1 MVRRSAAILLGAA
14 ILAGCR
20 TDTVT
25 PRAQQTEEAKAYE
38 DYVQSGLFCGDDLEF
53 LVALDDRIREWNR
66 AHEQFEFQEEH
77 RLAADIRRA
86 VNQRM
91 EFLVHVLGS
100 RDLEGR
106 LVAAS
111 ALGFSGDRAA
121 VDPLLGA
128 AGDENTEVRT
138 NALYA
143 IGLLGNRETTMEP
156 LLAALGDRSGE
167 VRAAAAFAI
176 CGTVGPGADRGSY
189 DALVAALKDEEWK
202 VQNHAVR
209 ALGVIQRPDTVPLLL
224 AGPLRSEAYLVR
236 LNTAAVLAIYKAPT
250 SIEPLIELLMDQD
263 VKVVKMAAFALEKIT
278 GESYGNDR
286 AKWLAWW
293 REARERF
300 LPPPPEPEPPAP
312 PDDK

>member
-1 MVRRSAAILLGAA
+1 MVRRSAALFLVTA
-14 ILAGCR
+14 ILVGCR
-20 TDTVT
+20 SETVT
-25 PRAQQTEEAKAYE
+25 PRTEQTEEAKAYE
-38 DYVQSGLFCGDDLEF
+38 EYVQSGLFCGDDLEF
-53 LVALDDRIREWNR
+53 LVALDDRIREWNQ
-66 AHEQFEFQEEH
+66 AHERFEFQEEQ
-77 RLAADIRRA
+77 RLAADVRRA

-91 EFLVHVLGS
+91 EFLIHVLGS
-100 RDLEGR
+100 HDLEGR

-121 VDPLLGA
+121 VEPLLAA

-138 NALYA
+138 NALYS
-143 IGLLGNRETTMEP
+143 IGLLGNRETSMEV
-156 LLAALGDRSGE
+156 LLAALRDRSGE

-176 CGTVGPGADRGSY
+176 GGTVGPGADRGSY
-189 DALVAALKDEEWK
+189 DALVVALQDEEWK

-236 LNTAAVLAIYKAPT
+236 LNTAAVLSIYKAPT

-286 AKWLAWW
+286 AKWLGWW
-293 REARERF
+293 REAKDRY
-300 LPPPPEPEPPAP
+300 LPPPAEPELPAP

>member
-1 MVRRSAAILLGAA
+1 MVRRSAALLLVAA
-14 ILAGCR
+14 ILMGCR
-20 TDTVT
+20 SEAVT
-25 PRAQQTEEAKAYE
+25 PRAEQSSEAKAYE
-38 DYVQSGLFCGDDLEF
+38 DYIQSGLFCGDDLEF
-53 LVALDDRIREWNR
+53 LVALDDRIREWNQ
-66 AHEQFEFQEEH
+66 AHERFEFQEEQ
-77 RLAADIRRA
+77 RLSIDIRRA

-100 RDLEGR
+100 SDLEGR

-121 VDPLLGA
+121 VEPLLGA
-128 AGDENTEVRT
+128 ASDENTEVRT
-138 NALYA
+138 NALYS
-143 IGLLGNRETTMEP
+143 IGVLGNRETPMEP
-156 LLAALGDRSGE
+156 LLAALRDRSGE

-176 CGTVGPGADRGSY
+176 GGTVGPGDDRGSY
-189 DALVAALKDEEWK
+189 DALLAALKDEEWK

-209 ALGVIQRPDTVPLLL
+209 ALGVIQRPDTVPHLL
-224 AGPLRSEAYLVR
+224 AGPLRNPAYLVR

-250 SIEPLIELLMDQD
+250 SIEPLIETLMDQD
-263 VKVVKMAAFALEKIT
+263 PRVQKMAAFTLEKIT

-286 AKWLAWW
+286 AKWLNWW
-293 REARERF
+293 REASERF